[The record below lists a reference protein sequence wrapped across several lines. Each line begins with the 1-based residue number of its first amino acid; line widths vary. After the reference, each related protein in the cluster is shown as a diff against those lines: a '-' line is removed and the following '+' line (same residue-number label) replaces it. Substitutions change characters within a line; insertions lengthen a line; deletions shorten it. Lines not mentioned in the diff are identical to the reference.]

1 MEHLVIVGAGQ
12 SAIQCIT
19 SLRKEDYPGLI
30 TLVGEEEHLPYQRP
44 PLSKGFLEDT
54 VSNERLYF
62 KKLEF
67 FVENKVQLKLGTK
80 AEEIDIEN
88 NNIHL
93 SDNTKLSFDKL
104 VFATGSSVRKLD
116 FPGKDLNSI
125 HYLRGLD
132 DALSIKKD
140 LQTRQN
146 IVVVG
151 AGYIGLEVA
160 AIAAKQNK
168 SVTVI
173 EMADRVMNRTVD
185 PQISDYYLKLHQK
198 NGVTFKFNTSLKEIV
213 GASNPEKVIC
223 SDGTEVK
230 ADMVIIGA
238 GIMPNVELAE
248 NAGLSC
254 DNGII
259 VNEFGKTD
267 HANIY
272 ACGDCTNHPNKLLN
286 KKIRLESVHN
296 AMEQSKT
303 VASSIIN
310 KSIEYNQIPW
320 FWSDQ
325 YDHKLQI
332 VGLSGEHDKV
342 IMRGDM
348 SEAKFM
354 LFYTKDE
361 KLIAVDAV
369 NNSKEF
375 LICKKL
381 VANKV
386 TIKADEISNPD
397 TNLNDLIE

>member
-213 GASNPEKVIC
+213 GASNPKKVIC

-348 SEAKFM
+348 SDAKFM
-354 LFYTKDE
+354 LLYTKDE

>member
-1 MEHLVIVGAGQ
+1 MENLVIVGAGQ

-67 FVENKVQLKLGTK
+67 FIENKVQLKLGTK

-140 LQTRQN
+140 LQTSQN

-185 PQISDYYLKLHQK
+185 PQISDYYLNLHQK
-198 NGVTFKFNTSLKEIV
+198 NGVTFKFNTSLKEII
-213 GASNPEKVIC
+213 GTNNPEKVVC
-223 SDGTEVK
+223 SDGSEVA
-230 ADMVIIGA
+230 ADMVVIGA

-254 DNGII
+254 DNGIV

-267 HANIY
+267 HADIY

-310 KSIEYNQIPW
+310 KSLAYNQIPW

-332 VGLSGEHDKV
+332 VGLSGDHDKV

-354 LFYTKDE
+354 LFYTKDD

-386 TIKADEISNPD
+386 TIKPDEISNPA

>member
-67 FVENKVQLKLGTK
+67 FIENKVQLKLGTK

-140 LQTRQN
+140 LKTRQN

-185 PQISDYYLKLHQK
+185 PQISDYYLNLHQK
-198 NGVTFKFNTSLKEIV
+198 NGVTFKFNASLKEIV

-254 DNGII
+254 DNGIV

-348 SEAKFM
+348 SDAKFM
-354 LFYTKDE
+354 LLYTKDE

>member
-140 LQTRQN
+140 LQIRQN

-254 DNGII
+254 DNGIV

-386 TIKADEISNPD
+386 TIKPDEISNPD

>member
-1 MEHLVIVGAGQ
+1 MENLVIVGAGQ

-54 VSNERLYF
+54 ISNERLYF

-67 FVENKVQLKLGTK
+67 FIENKVQLKLGTK

-140 LQTRQN
+140 LQTSQN

-185 PQISDYYLKLHQK
+185 PQISDYYLNLHQK
-198 NGVTFKFNTSLKEIV
+198 NGVTFKFNTSLQEII
-213 GASNPEKVIC
+213 GTNNPEKVVC
-223 SDGTEVK
+223 SDGSEVA
-230 ADMVIIGA
+230 ADMVVIGA

-254 DNGII
+254 DNGIV

-267 HANIY
+267 HADIY

-310 KSIEYNQIPW
+310 QSIAYNQIPW

-332 VGLSGEHDKV
+332 VGLSGDHDKV

-386 TIKADEISNPD
+386 TIKPDEISNPA

>member
-116 FPGKDLNSI
+116 FPGKDLDSI

-254 DNGII
+254 DNGIV

-310 KSIEYNQIPW
+310 KSIAYNQIPW

-354 LFYTKDE
+354 LLYTKDE

-386 TIKADEISNPD
+386 TIKPDEVSNPD

>member
-1 MEHLVIVGAGQ
+1 MHYFFEKRRLPRFNH
-12 SAIQCIT
+12 
-19 SLRKEDYPGLI
+19 
-30 TLVGEEEHLPYQRP
+30 LVGEEEHLPYQRP

-67 FVENKVQLKLGTK
+67 FIENKVQLKLGTK

-140 LQTRQN
+140 LQATQN

-185 PQISDYYLKLHQK
+185 PQISDYYLNLHQK
-198 NGVTFKFNTSLKEIV
+198 NGVTFKFNTSLKEII
-213 GASNPEKVIC
+213 GTNNPEKVVC
-223 SDGTEVK
+223 SDGSEVA
-230 ADMVIIGA
+230 ADMVVIGA

-254 DNGII
+254 DNGIV

-267 HANIY
+267 HADIY

-310 KSIEYNQIPW
+310 QSLAYNQIPW

-332 VGLSGEHDKV
+332 VGLSGDHDKV

-354 LFYTKDE
+354 LFYTKED

-386 TIKADEISNPD
+386 TIKPDEISNPA

>member
-1 MEHLVIVGAGQ
+1 MENLVIVGAGQ

-67 FVENKVQLKLGTK
+67 FIENKVKLKLGTK

-140 LQTRQN
+140 LQTSQN

-185 PQISDYYLKLHQK
+185 PQISDYYLNLHQK
-198 NGVTFKFNTSLKEIV
+198 NGVTFKFNTSLKEII
-213 GASNPEKVIC
+213 GTNNPEKVVC
-223 SDGTEVK
+223 SDGSEVA
-230 ADMVIIGA
+230 ADMVVIGA

-254 DNGII
+254 DNGIV

-267 HANIY
+267 HADIY

-310 KSIEYNQIPW
+310 QSIAYNQIPW

-332 VGLSGEHDKV
+332 VGLSGDHDKV
-342 IMRGDM
+342 IIRGDM

-354 LFYTKDE
+354 LFYTKDD

-386 TIKADEISNPD
+386 TIKPDEISNPA

>member
-1 MEHLVIVGAGQ
+1 MENLVIVGAGQ

-19 SLRKEDYPGLI
+19 SLRKEDYSGLI

-67 FVENKVQLKLGTK
+67 FIENKVQLKLGAK

-132 DALSIKKD
+132 DALSIKED
-140 LQTRQN
+140 LQTKQN

-185 PQISDYYLKLHQK
+185 PQISDYYLNLHQK

-213 GASNPEKVIC
+213 GTNNPEKVIC
-223 SDGTEVK
+223 SDGTEVQ

-254 DNGII
+254 DNGIV

-310 KSIEYNQIPW
+310 KSLAYNQIPW

-332 VGLSGEHDKV
+332 VGLSGDHDKV
-342 IMRGDM
+342 TMRGDM

-354 LFYTKDE
+354 MFYTKDE

-386 TIKADEISNPD
+386 TIKPDEISNPA

>member
-1 MEHLVIVGAGQ
+1 MENLVIVGAGQ

-67 FVENKVQLKLGTK
+67 FIENKVKLKLGTK

-185 PQISDYYLKLHQK
+185 PQISDYYLNLHQK
-198 NGVTFKFNTSLKEIV
+198 NGVTFKFNTSLKEII
-213 GASNPEKVIC
+213 GTNNPEKVVC
-223 SDGTEVK
+223 SDGSEVA
-230 ADMVIIGA
+230 ADMVVIGA

-254 DNGII
+254 DNGIV

-267 HANIY
+267 HADIY

-310 KSIEYNQIPW
+310 QSIAYNQIPW

-332 VGLSGEHDKV
+332 VGLSGDHDKV
-342 IMRGDM
+342 IIRGDM

-354 LFYTKDE
+354 LFYTKDD

-386 TIKADEISNPD
+386 TIKPDEISNPA

>member
-1 MEHLVIVGAGQ
+1 MENLVIVGAGQ

-67 FVENKVQLKLGTK
+67 FIENKVKLKLGTK

-140 LQTRQN
+140 LQTSQN

-185 PQISDYYLKLHQK
+185 PQISDYYLNLHQK
-198 NGVTFKFNTSLKEIV
+198 NGVTFKFNTSLKEII
-213 GASNPEKVIC
+213 GTNNPEKVVC
-223 SDGTEVK
+223 SDGSEVA
-230 ADMVIIGA
+230 ADMVVIGA

-254 DNGII
+254 DNGIV

-267 HANIY
+267 HADIY

-310 KSIEYNQIPW
+310 KSLAYNQIPW

-332 VGLSGEHDKV
+332 VGLSGDHDKV

>member
-1 MEHLVIVGAGQ
+1 MENLVIVGAGQ

-67 FVENKVQLKLGTK
+67 FIENKVQLKLGTK

-140 LQTRQN
+140 LQTSQN
-146 IVVVG
+146 IVVIG

-185 PQISDYYLKLHQK
+185 PQISDYYLNLHQK
-198 NGVTFKFNTSLKEIV
+198 NGVTFKFNTSLQEII
-213 GASNPEKVIC
+213 GTNNPEKVVC
-223 SDGTEVK
+223 SDGSEVA
-230 ADMVIIGA
+230 ADMVVIGA

-254 DNGII
+254 DNGIV

-267 HANIY
+267 HADIY

-310 KSIEYNQIPW
+310 QSIAYNQIPW

-332 VGLSGEHDKV
+332 VGLSGDHDKV

-386 TIKADEISNPD
+386 TIKPDEISNPAK
-397 TNLNDLIE
+397 NLNDLIE

>member
-1 MEHLVIVGAGQ
+1 MENLVIVGAGQ

-67 FVENKVQLKLGTK
+67 FIENKVQLKLGTK

-185 PQISDYYLKLHQK
+185 PQISDYYLNLHQK
-198 NGVTFKFNTSLKEIV
+198 NGVTFKFNTSLQEII
-213 GASNPEKVIC
+213 GTNNPEKVVC
-223 SDGTEVK
+223 SDGSEVA
-230 ADMVIIGA
+230 ADMVVIGA

-254 DNGII
+254 DNGIV

-267 HANIY
+267 HADIY

-310 KSIEYNQIPW
+310 QSIAYNQIPW

-332 VGLSGEHDKV
+332 VGLSGDHDKV

-386 TIKADEISNPD
+386 TIKPDEISNPAK
-397 TNLNDLIE
+397 NLNDLIE

>member
-1 MEHLVIVGAGQ
+1 MENLVIVGAGQ

-62 KKLEF
+62 KKLKF
-67 FVENKVQLKLGTK
+67 FIENKVQLKLGTK

-140 LQTRQN
+140 LQTSQN

-185 PQISDYYLKLHQK
+185 PQISDYYLNLHQK
-198 NGVTFKFNTSLKEIV
+198 NGVTFKFNTSLQEII
-213 GASNPEKVIC
+213 GTNNPEKVVC
-223 SDGTEVK
+223 SDGSEVA
-230 ADMVIIGA
+230 ADMVVIGA

-254 DNGII
+254 DNGIV

-267 HANIY
+267 HADIY

-310 KSIEYNQIPW
+310 QSIAYNQIPW

-332 VGLSGEHDKV
+332 VGLSGDHDKV

-381 VANKV
+381 VVNKV
-386 TIKADEISNPD
+386 TIKPDEISNPAK
-397 TNLNDLIE
+397 NLNDLIE

>member
-1 MEHLVIVGAGQ
+1 MENLVIVGAGQ

-67 FVENKVQLKLGTK
+67 FIENKVQLKLGTK

-140 LQTRQN
+140 LQTTQN

-185 PQISDYYLKLHQK
+185 PQISDYYLNLHQK
-198 NGVTFKFNTSLKEIV
+198 NGVTFKFNTSLQEII
-213 GASNPEKVIC
+213 GTNNPEKVVC
-223 SDGTEVK
+223 SDGSEVA
-230 ADMVIIGA
+230 ADMVVIGA

-254 DNGII
+254 DNGIV

-267 HANIY
+267 HADIY

-310 KSIEYNQIPW
+310 QSIAYNQIPW

-332 VGLSGEHDKV
+332 VGLSGDHDKV

-386 TIKADEISNPD
+386 TIKPDEISNPAK
-397 TNLNDLIE
+397 NLNDLIE